1 MSEVIWEKVY
11 DSALEETYYRCKHPS
26 GLEIQ
31 VCTKP
36 GYSSAYAL
44 FSTKYGSID
53 TAITHDD
60 GSITQIPEGTAHF
73 LEHKLFESEDLD
85 AFARFAKT
93 GASANAFTSFY
104 KTAYEFSCATAE
116 GQFAALDENL
126 EILLDF
132 VQSPY
137 FTEKTVQKEQ
147 GIIGQEIRMYL
158 DHPGWVETMSLLQ
171 ALYAAHPVRS
181 DIAGTEQSIAT
192 ITAELLHEC
201 YSNFYNLHNMA
212 LTVAGNVTKE
222 QVLAVADKLLK
233 PGGVGR
239 AAIRPRMADN
249 DPPVQEVVR
258 KKMAVSVPTF
268 LLGCKEEVNKP
279 LLTTKETVL
288 ADLVLDTL
296 LGEASPLYEQL
307 MEECLINAGFGSEL
321 FAAEDYACTLM
332 GGESKRPELAS
343 KKIKEALL
351 RAVETGL
358 DAGDFECARKKAYG
372 RLLMELNDVDSVA
385 NGLCNAWL
393 NGDDMFARARALR
406 EITLEQA
413 DDRLSEMFRP
423 GYFALSII
431 EPIEEG

>member
-1 MSEVIWEKVY
+1 MSEVIWEAIHDK
-11 DSALEETYYRCKHPS
+11 ALEETYHRCKHPS

-31 VCTKP
+31 VCAKP

-53 TAITHDD
+53 TAIAHDD
-60 GSITQIPEGTAHF
+60 GTVTQIPEGTAHF

-104 KTAYEFSCATAE
+104 KTAYEFSCS
-116 GQFAALDENL
+116 GSFDENL

-137 FTEKTVQKEQ
+137 FTEATVQKEQ
-147 GIIGQEIRMYL
+147 GIIGQEIRMYQ
-158 DHPGWVETMSLLQ
+158 DHPGWCEMMNLLQ

-181 DIAGTEQSIAT
+181 DIAGTQQSIAT
-192 ITAELLHEC
+192 ITAELLHAC
-201 YSNFYNLHNMA
+201 YKNFYNLHNMA

-233 PGGVGR
+233 SDAGGR

-249 DPPVQEVVR
+249 GRPARREIR
-258 KKMAVSVPTF
+258 RKMAVSVPTF
-268 LLGCKEEVNKP
+268 LLGCKEEVEKP
-279 LLTTKETVL
+279 LLTAEESMASEL
-288 ADLVLDTL
+288 ALDAL

-307 MEECLINAGFGSEL
+307 LEEGLINAGFDSQM
-321 FAAEDYACTLM
+321 FDAEDYACALM
-332 GGESKRPELAS
+332 GGESKNPALAAG
-343 KKIKEALL
+343 KIETALL
-351 RAVETGL
+351 RAAAEGL
-358 DAGDFECARKKAYG
+358 CPEDFERARRKVYG
-372 RLLMELNDVDSVA
+372 RLLMDLNDVDSVA
-385 NGLCNAWL
+385 NSLCNAWMY
-393 NGDDMFARARALR
+393 GEDMFARFRALR
-406 EITLEQA
+406 AITREDA
-413 DDRLSEMFRP
+413 NERLRKMFRP
-423 GYFALSII
+423 EYFALSII

>member
-1 MSEVIWEKVY
+1 MSTVCTNGVIWEAIQ
-11 DSALEETYYRCKHPS
+11 DSVLEEVYYRCKHLS

-60 GSITQIPEGTAHF
+60 GTVTQIPEGTAHF

-104 KTAYEFSCATAE
+104 KTAYEFSCS
-116 GQFAALDENL
+116 GSFDENL

-137 FTEKTVQKEQ
+137 FTEATVQKEQ

-158 DHPGWVETMSLLQ
+158 DHPGWAETMNLLQ
-171 ALYAAHPVRS
+171 ILYGSHPVRC

-201 YSNFYNLHNMA
+201 YRNFYNLYNMA

-222 QVLAVADKLLK
+222 QVLAMADKMLK
-233 PGGVGR
+233 AGGGGR

-249 DPPVQEVVR
+249 TPPVQDVIR
-258 KKMAVSVPTF
+258 RKMAVSVPTF
-268 LLGCKEEVNKP
+268 LLGCKEEVDKP
-279 LLTTKETVL
+279 LLTVEESVTAE
-288 ADLVLDTL
+288 LVLDSL
-296 LGEASPLYEQL
+296 CGESSPLYEQL
-307 MEECLINAGFGSEL
+307 LEEGLINAGFGSEL
-321 FAAEDYACTLM
+321 FTAEDYACSLM
-332 GGESKRPELAS
+332 GGESRQPELAAE
-343 KKIKEALL
+343 KVKEALL
-351 RAVETGL
+351 CAAEKGL
-358 DAGDFECARKKAYG
+358 PPEDFERARRKAYG
-372 RLLMELNDVDSVA
+372 RLLMDLNDVDSLA
-385 NGLCNAWL
+385 NSLCNAWL
-393 NGDDMFARARALR
+393 AGDDMFARARALR
-406 EITLEQA
+406 ETTLEQA
-413 DDRLSEMFRP
+413 NARIRKMFRP

-431 EPIEEG
+431 EPIVK

>member
-1 MSEVIWEKVY
+1 MSDITWEAIQ
-11 DSALEETYYRCKHPS
+11 DSALEEVYYRCKHPS

-60 GSITQIPEGTAHF
+60 GTVTQIAEGTAHF

-104 KTAYEFSCATAE
+104 KTAYEFSCS
-116 GQFAALDENL
+116 GSFDENL

-137 FTEKTVQKEQ
+137 FTEATVRKEQ

-158 DHPGWVETMSLLQ
+158 DHPGWAETMNLLQ
-171 ALYAAHPVRS
+171 ILYAAHPVRC

-201 YSNFYNLHNMA
+201 YRNFYNLHNMA
-212 LTVAGNVTKE
+212 LTVAGSVTKE
-222 QVLAVADKLLK
+222 QVLAVADKMLK
-233 PGGVGR
+233 TGAGGR
-239 AAIRPRMADN
+239 AAIRPRMTDN
-249 DPPVQEVVR
+249 DKPAQTEIR
-258 KKMAVSVPTF
+258 RKMAVSVPTF
-268 LLGCKEEVNKP
+268 LLGCKEEVAKP
-279 LLTTKETVL
+279 LLTAGESMASEL
-288 ADLVLDTL
+288 ALDAL

-307 MEECLINAGFGSEL
+307 LEEGLINAGFDSEI
-321 FAAEDYACTLM
+321 FDAEDYVCALM
-332 GGESKRPELAS
+332 GGESKNPELAAE
-343 KKIKEALL
+343 KIKAALL
-351 RAVETGL
+351 LAAENGL
-358 DAGDFECARKKAYG
+358 PPEDFERARRKTYG
-372 RLLMELNDVDSVA
+372 RLLMNLNDVDSVA
-385 NGLCNAWL
+385 NSLCNAWL
-393 NGDDMFARARALR
+393 YGEDMFARFRALR
-406 EITLEQA
+406 EITLTQA
-413 DDRLSEMFRP
+413 NERVRKMFRQ
-423 GYFALSII
+423 GYFALSTI

>member
-1 MSEVIWEKVY
+1 MSDVIWEAIH
-11 DSALEETYYRCKHPS
+11 DSALEETYHRCKHPS

-60 GSITQIPEGTAHF
+60 GTATQIAEGTAHF

-104 KTAYEFSCATAE
+104 KTAYEFSCS
-116 GQFAALDENL
+116 GSFDENL

-137 FTEKTVQKEQ
+137 FTEATVQKEQ

-158 DHPGWVETMSLLQ
+158 DHPGWCEMMNLLQ
-171 ALYAAHPVRS
+171 ALYATHPVRC

-201 YSNFYNLHNMA
+201 YRNFYNLHNMA

-222 QVLAVADKLLK
+222 QVLAVADKMLK
-233 PGGVGR
+233 TGDGGR
-239 AAIRPRMADN
+239 AAIRPRMMDN
-249 DPPVQEVVR
+249 DIPAQEIVR
-258 KKMAVSVPTF
+258 RKMAVSVPTF
-268 LLGCKEEVNKP
+268 LLGCKEAVDKP
-279 LLTTKETVL
+279 LLTAEEAVTAE
-288 ADLVLDTL
+288 LVLDAL
-296 LGEASPLYEQL
+296 CGEASPLYEQL
-307 MEECLINAGFGSEL
+307 LDKGLINAGFGSEL
-321 FAAEDYACTLM
+321 FSAEDYACALM
-332 GGESKRPELAS
+332 GGESKQPELAAE
-343 KKIKEALL
+343 KIKAALL
-351 RAVETGL
+351 RAAEEGL
-358 DAGDFECARKKAYG
+358 NPEDFERARRKAYG
-372 RLLMELNDVDSVA
+372 RLLMDLNDVDALA

-393 NGDDMFARARALR
+393 EGNDMFARARALR
-406 EITLEQA
+406 EVTLEQA
-413 DDRLSEMFRP
+413 CVHVRKMFRP
-423 GYFALSII
+423 GYFALSVI

>member
-1 MSEVIWEKVY
+1 MSEITWEAIQ

-53 TAITHDD
+53 TAITHND
-60 GSITQIPEGTAHF
+60 GTVTQIAEGTAHF

-104 KTAYEFSCATAE
+104 KTAYEFSCS
-116 GQFAALDENL
+116 GSFDDNL

-137 FTEKTVQKEQ
+137 FTEATVQKEQ

-158 DHPGWVETMSLLQ
+158 DHPGWAEMMNLLQ
-171 ALYAAHPVRS
+171 ILYAAHPVRC
-181 DIAGTEQSIAT
+181 DIAGTEESIAT
-192 ITAELLHEC
+192 ITAGLLHEC
-201 YSNFYNLHNMA
+201 YRNFYNLHNMA

-222 QVLAVADKLLK
+222 QVLAVADKMLK
-233 PGGVGR
+233 AGGGGR

-249 DPPVQEVVR
+249 DRPAQTEIR
-258 KKMAVSVPTF
+258 RKMAVSVPTF
-268 LLGCKEEVNKP
+268 LLGCKEEVSKP
-279 LLTTKETVL
+279 LLTVEETVV
-288 ADLVLDTL
+288 AELVLDAL
-296 LGEASPLYEQL
+296 CGEASLLYERL
-307 MEECLINAGFGSEL
+307 LEEGLINAGFGSEL
-321 FAAEDYACTLM
+321 FAAEDYACSLM
-332 GGESKRPELAS
+332 GGESKQPELAAE
-343 KKIKEALL
+343 KIKAALL
-351 RAVETGL
+351 RAAEEGL
-358 DAGDFECARKKAYG
+358 DPGDFERARKKAYG
-372 RLLMELNDVDSVA
+372 RLLMELNDVDALA
-385 NGLCNAWL
+385 NSLSNAWL
-393 NGDDMFARARALR
+393 DGDDMFAKARALR
-406 EITLEQA
+406 EATHEQA
-413 DDRLSEMFRP
+413 RIRARKMFRE

>member
-1 MSEVIWEKVY
+1 MSEVTWEAIQ
-11 DSALEETYYRCKHPS
+11 DSALEEVYYRCKHPS

-60 GSITQIPEGTAHF
+60 GTATRIPEGTAHF

-104 KTAYEFSCATAE
+104 KTAYEFSCS
-116 GQFAALDENL
+116 GSFDENL

-137 FTEKTVQKEQ
+137 FTEATVRKEQ

-158 DHPGWVETMSLLQ
+158 DHPGWAEMMNLLQ
-171 ALYAAHPVRS
+171 ILYAAHPVRC

-192 ITAELLHEC
+192 ITAGLLHEC
-201 YSNFYNLHNMA
+201 YRNFYNLHNMA

-222 QVLAVADKLLK
+222 QVLAIADKMLK
-233 PGGVGR
+233 TGDGGR
-239 AAIRPRMADN
+239 AAIRPRMMDN
-249 DPPVQEVVR
+249 DKPAQTEIR
-258 KKMAVSVPTF
+258 RKMAVSVPTF
-268 LLGCKEEVNKP
+268 LLGCKEEVTKP
-279 LLTTKETVL
+279 LLTVEETVT
-288 ADLVLDTL
+288 AELVLDAL
-296 LGEASPLYEQL
+296 CGEASPLYEQL
-307 MEECLINAGFGSEL
+307 LEEGLINAGFGSEL
-321 FAAEDYACTLM
+321 FAAEDYACSLM
-332 GGESKRPELAS
+332 GGESKQPALAAE
-343 KKIKEALL
+343 KIKEALL
-351 RAVETGL
+351 RAAENGL
-358 DAGDFECARKKAYG
+358 DSGDFERARRKAYG
-372 RLLMELNDVDSVA
+372 RLLMELNDVDALA
-385 NGLCNAWL
+385 NNLSNAWL
-393 NGDDMFARARALR
+393 AGDDMFAKARALR
-406 EITLEQA
+406 EATHEQA
-413 DDRLSEMFRP
+413 RIRAREMFRE